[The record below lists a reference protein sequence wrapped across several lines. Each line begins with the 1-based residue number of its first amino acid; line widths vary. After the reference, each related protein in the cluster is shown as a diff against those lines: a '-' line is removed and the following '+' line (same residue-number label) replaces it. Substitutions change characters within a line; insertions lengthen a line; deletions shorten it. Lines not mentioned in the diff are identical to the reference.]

1 MIRIE
6 KIRNR
11 ESGFTLMEVLVAL
24 SIFSIA
30 MTALSVSMSK
40 NITNAIRLQDKTL
53 ASWLA
58 SNKMVE
64 LESKH
69 SFPKTRTSSDKE
81 TFALREWVYETKGV
95 DAGLP
100 GFRQV
105 EVSVGLYDKGFK
117 KDANFISSSIAYFS
131 DVSKL

>member
-1 MIRIE
+1 
-6 KIRNR
+6 
-11 ESGFTLMEVLVAL
+11 
-24 SIFSIA
+24 
-30 MTALSVSMSK
+30 

-69 SFPKTRTSSDKE
+69 LFPNTRTSSDKE
-81 TFALREWVYETKGV
+81 TFAEREWVYETKGV
-95 DAGLP
+95 EAGLP
-100 GFRQV
+100 GFRQI
-105 EVSVGLYDKGFK
+105 EVSVGLYEKGFK
-117 KDANFISSSIAYFS
+117 KDTNFISSSIAYFS